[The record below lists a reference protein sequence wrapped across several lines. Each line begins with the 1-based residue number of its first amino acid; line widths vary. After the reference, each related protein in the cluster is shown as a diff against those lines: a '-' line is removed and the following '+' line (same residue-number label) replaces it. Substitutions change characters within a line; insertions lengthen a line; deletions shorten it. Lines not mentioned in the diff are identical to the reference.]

1 MSSVVTEK
9 ATRRDLLRAS
19 ATAGT
24 VGLAGCL
31 EESLAS
37 APTPEPGTWPLVRYG
52 PRNTA
57 RAPDASPPTD
67 PTVEQFSTTG
77 RATSIVVGGTGETRR
92 IVVGGYH
99 GLTAHRPDGTAV
111 WEGRKADS
119 VAVRPGSDV
128 CYAAGETL
136 RALTL
141 TDGTVRWSTDPSAP
155 SYGIVPSSRGPFV
168 PFNGGIDMYD
178 RDGDRRYRITRGE
191 GFGNAGVAV
200 ADDVYVTD
208 VGMVERLS
216 SRGVLR
222 RLRDEPPAA
231 AWRVERGLGFGYVP
245 IVDEG
250 EMYVTN
256 EGEHGSDGGVL
267 ALDTDGNVRWNRSL
281 GWRPQGGALGPD
293 RLFVAMSHSGDSDES
308 RLYALR
314 RTDGTTDWTVSD
326 FDGDDGYY
334 ADPVVAGDRVLVG
347 DGILDDSGHVAAY
360 TLDGDRQWRQ
370 RLDSEVWDIAPV
382 GDRIYAVTK
391 SGSLYVLS

>member
-37 APTPEPGTWPLVRYG
+37 APTPEPGTWPLARYG

-57 RAPDASPPTD
+57 RTPDASPPTD
-67 PTVEQFSTTG
+67 PTVERFSTTG

-92 IVVGGYH
+92 IVVGGYD
-99 GLTAHRPDGTAV
+99 GLTAHRPNGTAV

-119 VAVRPGSDV
+119 LAVRPGSDV
-128 CYAAGETL
+128 CYAGGETL

-141 TDGTVRWSTDPSAP
+141 SDGTVRWSTDPSSSP
-155 SYGIVPSSRGPFV
+155 YGIVPSSRGPFV
-168 PFNGGIDMYD
+168 PFNGGIEAYD

-222 RLRDEPPAA
+222 RLRDKPPTAG
-231 AWRVERGLGFGYVP
+231 WRVERGLRFGYVP
-245 IVDEG
+245 IVDGG

-256 EGEHGSDGGVL
+256 GDTNDSDGGVL
-267 ALDTDGNVRWNRSL
+267 ALETDGNVRWNRSL
-281 GWRPQGGALGPD
+281 GMIPLGGALGSG
-293 RLFVAMSHSGDSDES
+293 RLFVAMSHAGDSDES

-314 RTDGTTDWTVSD
+314 HTDGRTDWTVSD

-334 ADPVVAGDRVLVG
+334 ADLVVAGDRVLVG
-347 DGILDDSGHVAAY
+347 GGIRDDSGRVTAY
-360 TLDGDRQWRQ
+360 TLDGDRQWR
-370 RLDSEVWDIAPV
+370 RRVDSEVQDIAPV
-382 GDRIYAVTK
+382 DDRVYAVTK
-391 SGSLYVLS
+391 RGSLYVLS